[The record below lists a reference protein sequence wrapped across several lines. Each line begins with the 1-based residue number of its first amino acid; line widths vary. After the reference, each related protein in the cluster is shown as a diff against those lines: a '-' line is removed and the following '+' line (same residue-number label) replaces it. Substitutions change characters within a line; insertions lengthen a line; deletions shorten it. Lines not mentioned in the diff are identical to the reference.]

1 MNSNIVVLKFG
12 GSSVADNLKLNV
24 VAKKIIDFYKEN
36 LKVVVVVSAQG
47 KTTDGLIKEAKE
59 LANLPNDREMDVL
72 LSTGEQVSM
81 SKLAI
86 LLNRLGYEAVSLTGM
101 QAGIKT
107 NDLNQNAK
115 IENINTTRIEEEL
128 AKGKIVIVA
137 GFQGYNEKGD
147 ITTLGR
153 GGSDTTA
160 VALAAVLNA
169 KHCYIFSDVD
179 GVYTTDPNKIT
190 TAKKLETLS
199 YEEMLEIANEGAK
212 VLHNRCIEIGEKYN
226 VAIVTKSTFNNK
238 PGTIL
243 QNEVQSTNEV
253 QNEIKN
259 NLQIKTNQDEEE
271 QNIEQNKLQN
281 NKKDNQDKIE
291 DARVKSIVKNDD
303 IIYIN
308 MKYDTYSPEM
318 FYKIYAT
325 LVKNQIG
332 ANHLQNNSTHYTD
345 ISFTCPASALN
356 KFQNLLEKDFK
367 SFDTTYTNIS
377 RIAIIGNGIRND
389 DTILEK
395 VLNIIELNQLEIY
408 HLEVNESKIAM
419 LFTTKVSNTI
429 LEQLH
434 KELVEE

>member
-1 MNSNIVVLKFG
+1 MDSIVVLKFG

-47 KTTDGLIKEAKE
+47 KTTDNLIKEAKE
-59 LANLPNDREMDVL
+59 LANLPKDREMDVL

-81 SKLAI
+81 AKLAI
-86 LLNRLGYEAVSLTGM
+86 LLNRLGYEAVSLTGR

-115 IENINTTRIEEEL
+115 IESIDTTRIEKEL
-128 AKGKIVIVA
+128 EQGKIVIIA

-160 VALAAVLNA
+160 VALAAVLKA

-190 TAKKLETLS
+190 AAQKLETLS

-212 VLHNRCIEIGEKYN
+212 VLHNRCIEIGEKYH
-226 VAIVTKSTFNNK
+226 VPIVTKSTFNNK

-243 QNEVQSTNEV
+243 
-253 QNEIKN
+253 
-259 NLQIKTNQDEEE
+259 
-271 QNIEQNKLQN
+271 
-281 NKKDNQDKIE
+281 QDKIE

-303 IIYIN
+303 IIYVN
-308 MKYDTYSPEM
+308 MKYSTYSPEI
-318 FYKIYAT
+318 FYKLHSI
-325 LVKNQIG
+325 LLKNQIE
-332 ANHLQNNSTHYTD
+332 ANHFQNNSHHGTD
-345 ISFTCPASALN
+345 ISFTFKSSSIN
-356 KFQNLLEKDFK
+356 KFQNLLENDLK
-367 SFDTTYTNIS
+367 SFDTTYSNIS
-377 RIAIIGNGIRND
+377 RIAVVGHGILND

-395 VLNIIELNQLEIY
+395 VMKIIELNQLEIY
-408 HLEVNESKIAM
+408 HIEINESKIAI
-419 LFTTKVSNTI
+419 LFTQKVSNTI

-434 KELVEE
+434 KKLIEQ